1 MPDEE
6 WFRGI
11 HKRLL
16 EGDPV
21 APSTLAEAMWAPLL
35 ERLRTRNPRLASTD
49 FLEDSAADALISYFK
64 RPDQFDPTKRG
75 LLGFL
80 VMAAEG
86 DLRNALAKAKRQR
99 REEIPLES
107 VELELAARNRADEGI
122 VASEAAATTHRRLAA
137 LFEDAADRA
146 AVRLMADGER
156 STAAFTQV
164 WSLQSLSPMAQKGE
178 VKRRKDRIKKVLARH
193 GKDAQ

>member
-1 MPDEE
+1 MRDDD
-6 WFRGI
+6 WFREI

-21 APSTLAEAMWAPLL
+21 VPSELAEAIWEPLL
-35 ERLRTRNPRLASTD
+35 ERLRKKNPRLVRTE
-49 FLEDSAADALISYFK
+49 FLEDSAADALTSYIK
-64 RPDQFDPTKRG
+64 RPDQFDPAKRG

-86 DLRNALAKAKRQR
+86 DLRNALAKAKRQHR
-99 REEIPLES
+99 GEIPLES
-107 VELELAARNRADEGI
+107 VELELAGRNRADERI
-122 VASEAAATTHRRLAA
+122 VASEAAATTNRRLAE
-137 LFEDAADRA
+137 LFENSADRA

-156 STAAFTQV
+156 STAAFAKV
-164 WSLQSLSPMAQKGE
+164 WSLQGLSANAQKGE